1 MLEYYK
7 FLFYTILISHH
18 EPTVAFLKQSF
29 DCGPYG
35 FVCEG
40 TTKLR
45 LCEGDNLL
53 GPAFN
58 CPANTVCNE
67 DSSDVCENT
76 INYIDP
82 AISRTVRCH
91 RNERIADPSVAD
103 CKGYILCIP
112 NKNRF
117 QGIKF
122 KCSGT
127 TIFNGYTRTCSSPD
141 TYKCPMTNIT
151 KTTSTLYHQDNRR
164 MDTNTRNNNF
174 DNLDMN
180 SHWGRP
186 IDCKNYKF
194 AVTQDKSPVRA
205 KYFCPTRPV
214 RGESAI
220 RCTIFSNQFCI
231 TLERDEK
238 DSFIQPTGAAYRK
251 PRSFVVNK

>member
-1 MLEYYK
+1 MFSRFK
-7 FLFYTILISHH
+7 FLLISVLFMYRNL
-18 EPTVAFLKQSF
+18 TAAFYSKHF

-58 CPANTVCNE
+58 CPANTICNE
-67 DSSDVCENT
+67 DSSDVCENS
-76 INYIDP
+76 INNIDP
-82 AISRTVRCH
+82 AITRTVRCH
-91 RNERIADPSVAD
+91 RNERIADPSVAG

-122 KCSGT
+122 KCSGN

-141 TYKCPMTNIT
+141 KYKCPLANVT
-151 KTTSTLYHQDNRR
+151 KTPNFFHEDKRR
-164 MDTNTRNNNF
+164 MDTDIRSNNYGSS
-174 DNLDMN
+174 DMN
-180 SHWGRP
+180 SHWHRP

-194 AVTQDKSPVRA
+194 AVTQDQSPVRA
-205 KYFCPTRPV
+205 TYFCPSRPV
-214 RGESAI
+214 RGESVV

-231 TLERDEK
+231 TLERDDK
-238 DSFIQPTGAAYRK
+238 DSFIQAAGFAYRK
-251 PRSFVVNK
+251 PRTFKTNK